1 MKNSRI
7 VLLLCGLM
15 VFGASGAQESDDA
28 ASLKELLNMV
38 EQGRARDQREARER
52 ERRFVAAQAQQR
64 QLLQQATAKR
74 TAAEQRSEQ
83 LETTFEDN
91 EVRTVELTEALDRR
105 LGSLKELFGILQ
117 QVAGDTQAVL
127 ENSLTSVQIPNRGE
141 PLAAL
146 AAKMGTSSQLASIEE
161 IENLWF
167 ELQREM
173 VEQGNVV
180 RFPTTVITTDG
191 QPEQRDVTRVGVFN
205 IVSDGKYLQY
215 VPETGNLV
223 ELPKQPQ
230 QARFVKTTSDVMNA
244 SDGTV
249 TFGIDPT
256 RGQIL
261 SLLIQAPDLKAR
273 INQGGIVGYII
284 IALGIVALLIALER
298 LLTLGM
304 TGRRVSSQLSDKQLS
319 DNNPLG
325 RILKIAEKYRE
336 SNIETLELKLGE
348 AILKEMPSLN
358 RALLFL
364 KIIAVVA
371 PLLGLLGTVTGMI
384 QTFQVITLFGTGD
397 PKLMAGGIS
406 QALVTTVLGL
416 TVAIPT
422 VLLHTLVTG
431 RSRKISHVLQEQAS
445 GIVAERS
452 ESMSDAATAA
462 GDYEAV

>member
-1 MKNSRI
+1 MNKPKI
-7 VLLLCGLM
+7 ALLLCGLL
-15 VFGASGAQESDDA
+15 VFGSSGAQEADDA
-28 ASLKELLNMV
+28 ASLNELLNMV
-38 EQGRARDQREARER
+38 EQGRARDQSEARER
-52 ERRFVAAQAQQR
+52 EQRFVAAQAQQR
-64 QLLQQATAKR
+64 QLLQQAIAKR
-74 TAAEQRSEQ
+74 TAEEQRSEQ
-83 LETTFEDN
+83 LETTFEEN

-127 ENSLTSVQIPNRGE
+127 ETSLTSVQIPNRGE

-173 VEQGNVV
+173 IEQGNVV

-191 QPEQRDVTRVGVFN
+191 QPEERDVTRVGVFN

-215 VPETGNLV
+215 VPETGNLI

-230 QARFVKTTSDVMNA
+230 QARFVKTTSDVMDA

-284 IALGIVALLIALER
+284 IALGLVALLIALER
-298 LLTLGM
+298 LLMLGM
-304 TGRRVSSQLSDKQLS
+304 TGRRVSTQLANDQPS

-325 RILKIAEKYRE
+325 RILKAAEQYRE

-422 VLLHTLVTG
+422 VLMHTLVTG

-452 ESMSDAATAA
+452 ESMSGVAGATE
-462 GDYEAV
+462 DYEAH

>member
-1 MKNSRI
+1 MNKPGI
-7 VLLLCGLM
+7 AILLCGLLA
-15 VFGASGAQESDDA
+15 FGSGGAQEADDA
-28 ASLKELLNMV
+28 ASLNELLNMV
-38 EQGRARDQREARER
+38 EQGRARDQSAARER
-52 ERRFVAAQAQQR
+52 EQRFVAAQAQQR
-64 QLLQQATAKR
+64 QLLQQAIAKR
-74 TAAEQRSEQ
+74 TAEEQRSEQ
-83 LETTFEDN
+83 LETTFEEN
-91 EVRTVELTEALDRR
+91 EVRTVELADALDRR

-127 ENSLTSVQIPNRGE
+127 ETSLTSVQIPNRGE

-146 AAKMGTSSQLASIEE
+146 SAKMGTSSQLASIEE

-173 VEQGNVV
+173 IEQGNVV

-215 VPETGNLV
+215 VPETGNLI

-230 QARFVKTTSDVMNA
+230 QARFVKTTSDVMDA

-273 INQGGIVGYII
+273 VNQGGIVGYII
-284 IALGIVALLIALER
+284 IALGLVALLIALER
-298 LLTLGM
+298 LLMLGM
-304 TGRRVSSQLSDKQLS
+304 TGRRVSLQLANNQPSD
-319 DNNPLG
+319 DNPLG
-325 RILKIAEKYRE
+325 RILKAAEQYRE

-422 VLLHTLVTG
+422 VLMHTLVTG

-452 ESMSDAATAA
+452 ESMSGVAGATEN
-462 GDYEAV
+462 YEAH

>member
-15 VFGASGAQESDDA
+15 VFGASGAQESDGA
-28 ASLKELLNMV
+28 ASLNELLNMV

-52 ERRFVAAQAQQR
+52 EQRFIAAQSQQR

-74 TAAEQRSEQ
+74 TAAEQRSEL

-230 QARFVKTTSDVMNA
+230 QSRFVKTTSDVMNA

-298 LLTLGM
+298 LLMLGM

-319 DNNPLG
+319 GNNPLG

-348 AILKEMPSLN
+348 SILKEMPSLN

-452 ESMSDAATAA
+452 ESMSGAATAT

>member
-1 MKNSRI
+1 MNKPGI
-7 VLLLCGLM
+7 ALLLCGLLAL
-15 VFGASGAQESDDA
+15 GSGGAQEADDA
-28 ASLKELLNMV
+28 ASLNELLNMV
-38 EQGRARDQREARER
+38 EQGRARDQSEARER
-52 ERRFVAAQAQQR
+52 EQRFVAAQAQQR
-64 QLLQQATAKR
+64 QLLQQAIAKR
-74 TAAEQRSEQ
+74 TAEEQRSEQ
-83 LETTFEDN
+83 LETTFEEN
-91 EVRTVELTEALDRR
+91 EVRTVELADALDRR

-127 ENSLTSVQIPNRGE
+127 ETSLTSVQIPNRGE

-173 VEQGNVV
+173 IEQGNVV

-215 VPETGNLV
+215 VPETGNLI

-230 QARFVKTTSDVMNA
+230 QARFVKTTSDVMDA
-244 SDGTV
+244 SNGTV

-273 INQGGIVGYII
+273 VNQGGIVGYII
-284 IALGIVALLIALER
+284 IALGLVALLIALER
-298 LLTLGM
+298 LLMLGM
-304 TGRRVSSQLSDKQLS
+304 TGRRVSLQLANNQPSD
-319 DNNPLG
+319 DNPLG
-325 RILKIAEKYRE
+325 RILKAAEQYRE

-422 VLLHTLVTG
+422 VLMHTLVTG

-452 ESMSDAATAA
+452 ESMSGGAGATE
-462 GDYEAV
+462 DYEAH

>member
-1 MKNSRI
+1 MKNKYI
-7 VLLLCGLM
+7 AMLACGLLM
-15 VFGASGAQESDDA
+15 AGPAISQQKDDA
-28 ASLKELLNMV
+28 ASLNELLQMV
-38 EQGRARDQREARER
+38 EQGRARDQQEARER
-52 ERRFVAAQAQQR
+52 EARFKAAQSEQR
-64 QLLQQATAKR
+64 QLLQQAIARR
-74 TAAEQRSEQ
+74 TSEEQRSEQ
-83 LETTFEDN
+83 LENTFEEN
-91 EVRTVELTEALDRR
+91 EVTTVELTQALDRR

-127 ENSLTSVQIPNRGE
+127 ETSLTAVQLPDRGA
-141 PLAAL
+141 PLAEL

-173 VEQGNVV
+173 IEQGNVV
-180 RFPTTVITTDG
+180 RFPTTVITTEG
-191 QPEQRDVTRVGVFN
+191 QPEQREVARIGVFN

-230 QARFVKTTSDVMNA
+230 QARFVNTTSDVIGA
-244 SDGTV
+244 SGGTV

-261 SLLIQAPDLKAR
+261 SLLIQAPDLKQR
-273 INQGGIVGYII
+273 INQGGVVGYII

-298 LLTLGM
+298 LLVLGM
-304 TGRRVSSQLSDKQLS
+304 TGRRVSSQLGNAQPSD
-319 DNNPLG
+319 DNPLG
-325 RILKIAEKYRE
+325 RILKAADAYRE
-336 SNIETLELKLGE
+336 ANIETLELKLGE

-422 VLLHTLVTG
+422 VLMHTLVTG

-445 GIVAERS
+445 GIIAERS
-452 ESMSDAATAA
+452 EESSGPVIRGAD
-462 GDYEAV
+462 EVV

>member
-1 MKNSRI
+1 MNKSGI
-7 VLLLCGLM
+7 VLLLCASLG
-15 VFGASGAQESDDA
+15 FGSSSAQQDDDA
-28 ASLKELLNMV
+28 ASLNELLNMV
-38 EQGRARDQREARER
+38 EQGRVRDQREARER
-52 ERRFVAAQAQQR
+52 EQRFVAAQAQQR
-64 QLLQQATAKR
+64 QLLQQSIAKR
-74 TAAEQRSEQ
+74 TAEEQRSEQ
-83 LETTFEDN
+83 LETTFEEN
-91 EVRTVELTEALDRR
+91 EVRTVELSEALDRR

-117 QVAGDTQAVL
+117 QVAGDTQAIL
-127 ENSLTSVQIPNRGE
+127 ETSLTAVQFPDRGK
-141 PLAAL
+141 PLAEL

-167 ELQREM
+167 EMQREM
-173 VEQGNVV
+173 IEQGKVV
-180 RFPTTVITTDG
+180 RFPTTVITNDG
-191 QPEQRDVTRVGVFN
+191 QPEQRDVARIGVFN

-230 QARFVKTTSDVMNA
+230 QARFLKTTSDVMSA
-244 SDGTV
+244 TDGTV

-298 LLTLGM
+298 LLTLGL
-304 TGRRVSSQLSDKQLS
+304 TGRRVSSQLGNTTSSGD
-319 DNNPLG
+319 NPLG
-325 RILKIAEKYRE
+325 RILKAAEKYRE

-452 ESMSDAATAA
+452 ETMPGA
-462 GDYEAV
+462 GFSGEHPVG

>member
-1 MKNSRI
+1 MKKTYI
-7 VLLLCGLM
+7 AMLACGLLM
-15 VFGASGAQESDDA
+15 AGPVAGQEQDDA
-28 ASLKELLNMV
+28 ASLNELLQMV
-38 EQGRARDQREARER
+38 EQGRARDQQEARDREAR
-52 ERRFVAAQAQQR
+52 FKAAQSEQR
-64 QLLQQATAKR
+64 QLLQQAIARR
-74 TAAEQRSEQ
+74 TSEEQRSEQ
-83 LETTFEDN
+83 LENTFEEN
-91 EVRTVELTEALDRR
+91 EVTTVELTDALDRR

-127 ENSLTSVQIPNRGE
+127 ETSLTAVQLPNRGE
-141 PLAAL
+141 PLAEL

-161 IENLWF
+161 IESLWF

-173 VEQGNVV
+173 IEQGNVV
-180 RFPTTVITTDG
+180 RFPTTVITTEG
-191 QPEQRDVTRVGVFN
+191 QPEQREVARIGVFN

-230 QARFVKTTSDVMNA
+230 QARFVKTTSDVISA
-244 SDGTV
+244 SGGSV

-261 SLLIQAPDLKAR
+261 SLLIQAPDLKQR
-273 INQGGIVGYII
+273 INQGGVVGYII

-298 LLTLGM
+298 LLVLGM
-304 TGRRVSSQLSDKQLS
+304 TGRRVSSQLGNAQPSD
-319 DNNPLG
+319 DNPLG
-325 RILKIAEKYRE
+325 RILKAADAYRE
-336 SNIETLELKLGE
+336 ANIETLELKLGE

-422 VLLHTLVTG
+422 VLMHTLVTG

-445 GIVAERS
+445 GIIAERS
-452 ESMSDAATAA
+452 EESSGPVIRGAD
-462 GDYEAV
+462 EVV